1 MCKYCIIYITFG
13 NARFEVIQL
22 EYNLFMYLGN
32 KKKKKK
38 KLFRFYSLT
47 IYQKWDKPN
56 VVK

>member
-38 KLFRFYSLT
+38 NSSDFILLQFIRSGINRTL
-47 IYQKWDKPN
+47 
-56 VVK
+56 